1 MIDLIGRKFCITTS
15 NTMTMTSGNA
25 EGYKLWEITEFVDEH
40 NVIAELR
47 DTNVSMY
54 SGSGR
59 FKNFKIKDIENKL
72 Q

>member
-1 MIDLIGRKFCITTS
+1 
-15 NTMTMTSGNA
+15 MTMTSGNA